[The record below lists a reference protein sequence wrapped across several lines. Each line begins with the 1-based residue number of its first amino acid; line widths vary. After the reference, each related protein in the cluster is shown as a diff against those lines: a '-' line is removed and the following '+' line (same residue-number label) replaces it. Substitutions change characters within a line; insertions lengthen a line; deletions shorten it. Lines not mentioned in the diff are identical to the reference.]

1 MKQKKQVNETKS
13 LNQDSEKLTEL
24 MELLPEVIKTY
35 KETFFPLKNMFN
47 EYKETW
53 KVNQI
58 ITSFL
63 DELGLQKNEKTIY
76 VAYERI
82 ANLKTNILK
91 SYLDEA
97 SKQAEKNTKNL
108 KVEIPNKL
116 DDRQKILNKAYI
128 FVSNLYNEYFEQFI
142 EKLKEKNLLYDF
154 YITLFE
160 WSLQLKKAFDDFY
173 YVWSNHIEK
182 QNEILDKRFENNSE
196 KIMAYLKE
204 KDLLEKDENGNYT
217 DRSYTIIRWW
227 KMLSYAEA
235 FPSQINKL
243 AQSIDDFIKKLQKQ
257 ENNEKQAIV
266 DYLQAIK
273 EAYLETDTTKL
284 LWKWQQV
291 DEKWMQVKWP
301 FQIVHPM
308 EYYDDKYRKAV
319 QPEFDIRVLD
329 VETLQ
334 SKVQKDISFMFE
346 KLFSKFDKQKYEE
359 IYNFSKESFSR
370 VLLFI
375 SEPVIYGGWYMNWLF
390 SAQVVPNDETI
401 SKKFGKK
408 IFAFPNKVRE
418 EQKKAPIKKHI
429 AMTFEKD
436 FINEYKQLLDDAK
449 TYYHIY
455 DVETIW
461 HEFGHTLWMGDE
473 TEIKMNL
480 KTWNFKNIEEWKA
493 TTWWLIAYF
502 VKQEM
507 TEDGTRRLSE
517 DNNKQVN
524 SEKWIVN
531 NENTEL
537 WKQDSYSELVSVWQD
552 NISEFDRAL
561 MLMHFRRSIALM
573 ERKKFDEVAPYYNEG
588 LIHLDILY
596 KSGVLQIKD
605 NKAIFNFTTETYKK
619 LKQLYLENYEKLIKI
634 YLDKK
639 DAGDF
644 LSDYVIQAED
654 GYNLPKN
661 EELRKFVVHYQELFE
676 KYGNEVIQVNNDK

>member
-1 MKQKKQVNETKS
+1 MKQKEQIIEQVNKTNS
-13 LNQDSEKLTEL
+13 LNQNSEKLTEL
-24 MELLPEVIKTY
+24 MKVLPEVIKTY
-35 KETFFPLKNMFN
+35 KEIFFPLKNMFN

-63 DELGLQKNEKTIY
+63 DELALQQNEKTIY

-97 SKQAEKNTKNL
+97 SKQAEKNTKDL

-142 EKLKEKNLLYDF
+142 EKLKEKNLLDDF

-173 YVWSNHIEK
+173 FVWLNHIEK
-182 QNEILDKRFENNSE
+182 QNEILDKRFDNNSGE
-196 KIMAYLKE
+196 IMAYLKE

-217 DRSYTIIRWW
+217 DRSYTVLKWW
-227 KMLSYAEA
+227 KMLSYAQA
-235 FPSQINKL
+235 FPNQINKL

-257 ENNEKQAIV
+257 ENDEKQAIV

-370 VLLFI
+370 VLLFV

-436 FINEYKQLLDDAK
+436 FIKEYKQLLDDAK

-493 TTWWLIAYF
+493 TTGWLVAYF
-502 VKQEM
+502 VKNDLEWWRNDL
-507 TEDGTRRLSE
+507 EWWKL
-517 DNNKQVN
+517 VN
-524 SEKWIVN
+524 SEKWKIQSWLQDETGLQDKLIQKTKN
-531 NENTEL
+531 KN
-537 WKQDSYSELVSVWQD
+537 WKQD
-552 NISEFDRAL
+552 ISEFDRAL

-605 NKAIFNFTTETYKK
+605 NKAIFNFTTETYEK

-634 YLDKK
+634 YLNKK
-639 DAGDF
+639 DAGEF
-644 LSDYVIQAED
+644 LYDYVIQAED

-676 KYGNEVIQVNNDK
+676 KHGNEVVK